1 MENFKDLLTITPI
14 TYTEKNVVKID
25 IVWDYGEGDR
35 DANDYHE
42 YNEKLNANEFFR
54 DKKLIYLLAYLNGHY
69 AYVDDNDYIDFDA
82 LIEAADN
89 LHYWFLDV
97 GVEGYPDDINVLNSL
112 KITYYDNNSNPFNIT
127 FDDIYK
133 RWENMSD
140 EGVWKEV
147 NEVLKS
153 NEDED

>member
-1 MENFKDLLTITPI
+1 MENFKDLLTIIPT

-42 YNEKLNANEFFR
+42 YNEKLNANKFFR

-97 GVEGYPDDINVLNSL
+97 GVKGYPDDINVLNSL
-112 KITYYDNNSNPFNIT
+112 KITYYDNNSHPFNIT

-140 EGVWKEV
+140 EEVWKEV
-147 NEVLKS
+147 NEVLR
-153 NEDED
+153 N

>member
-112 KITYYDNNSNPFNIT
+112 KITYYDNNSNSFNIT

-140 EGVWKEV
+140 EEVWKEV
-147 NEVLKS
+147 NEVLSEK
-153 NEDED
+153 

>member
-1 MENFKDLLTITPI
+1 MENFKDLLTITPT

-54 DKKLIYLLAYLNGHY
+54 DKKLIYLLAYL
-69 AYVDDNDYIDFDA
+69 
-82 LIEAADN
+82 
-89 LHYWFLDV
+89 LHYWFLDI
-97 GVEGYPDDINVLNSL
+97 GVEGYPDDINVLSSL
-112 KITYYDNNSNPFNIT
+112 KITYYDNNSHPFNIT
-127 FDDIYK
+127 FDNIYK

-140 EGVWKEV
+140 EEVWKEV
-147 NEVLKS
+147 NEVLSEK
-153 NEDED
+153 